1 MNYQDPNLP
10 GGSKAEVLYLDSDFK
25 IVRPGQFV
33 LCEVTGQ
40 RIPLEDLRYWNVE
53 KQVAYCSA
61 EAAHKDHHATAGEVK
76 E

>member
-10 GGSKAEVLYLDSDFK
+10 GGSKAEVLYLDSEFK
-25 IVRPGQFV
+25 IVKPGQFV
-33 LCEVTGQ
+33 LCVVTGQ

-61 EAAHKDHHATAGEVK
+61 AAAHKDHQASVEGPK